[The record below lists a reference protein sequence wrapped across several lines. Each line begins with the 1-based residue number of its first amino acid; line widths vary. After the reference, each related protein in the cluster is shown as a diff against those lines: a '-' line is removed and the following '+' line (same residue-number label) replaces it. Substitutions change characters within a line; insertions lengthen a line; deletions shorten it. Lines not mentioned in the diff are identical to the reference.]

1 MCDYAKYVYNKYI
14 RKSLL
19 VECGKCPACLQRKAN
34 ARAMRI
40 RNHND
45 GRLCLFLTCTYDNRF
60 VPYVNVDDLFV
71 SGDLRDREIKLYRD
85 YIVRFYRDNK
95 IVKPKKQVLETFHI

>member
-1 MCDYAKYVYNKYI
+1 MCDFTKYVYNKYI
-14 RKSLL
+14 RKSLA

-45 GRLCLFLTCTYDNRF
+45 GKLCLFITCTYDNRF
-60 VPYVNVDDLFV
+60 VPYVKVDDLFP
-71 SGDLRDREIKLYRD
+71 SSYLYRTE
-85 YIVRFYRDNK
+85 
-95 IVKPKKQVLETFHI
+95 Q